1 MVEGTLR
8 TPSGARAAIARRM
21 SASKRDVPHFYAQT
35 EVVLD
40 MLLAETRGAAAEP
53 PAMKVT
59 LTAGLAQACTRALRE
74 VPIVNSIWTE
84 EGLLEATEVNLG
96 IAMALERGL
105 LVPVVLGA
113 QGFDLRGL
121 AVALDDLR
129 GRAES
134 SKLRPAELTEG
145 TFTLSN
151 LGMAGVTAFAAIVS
165 QPQVAIL
172 ATGRAVDRCVVLD
185 GEIVPA
191 SVMTATLSADH
202 RAIDGMDAARFLAA
216 FKASVEGSRAGA
228 DQPQDGARV

>member
-1 MVEGTLR
+1 MVDGTLR

-40 MLLAETRGAAAEP
+40 TLLGETRRAAAEP
-53 PAMKVT
+53 PALKVT
-59 LTAGLAQACTRALRE
+59 LTAGLARACTRALRE
-74 VPIVNSIWTE
+74 VPVVNSIWTE
-84 EGLLEATEVNLG
+84 EGLLEAAEINLG
-96 IAMALERGL
+96 VAMALERGL

-113 QGFDLRGL
+113 EALDLRAL

-129 GRAES
+129 RRAES

-151 LGMAGVTAFAAIVS
+151 LGMTGVTAFTAIVS

-172 ATGRAVDRCVVLD
+172 ATGRALDRCVVRD
-185 GEIVPA
+185 GELVPA

-216 FKASVEGSRAGA
+216 FKTAVEEPRAVA
-228 DQPQDGARV
+228 DQPRDGAHV